1 MENWLKSGKIRVL
14 LVEDDEDDYIL
25 TTSLLTE
32 IHSDKFEPVWAKTFE
47 EGLEH
52 ITAGDYDICLLD
64 YRLGSH
70 NGLELLR
77 EARSQGVT
85 RPFIL
90 LTGQSDVELDFQA
103 MRAGAAD
110 FQVKGQLN
118 SANLERSIRYAI
130 QQKQMEEE
138 RVARIRDQ
146 EARSYAES
154 ANKAKDDFLAMVSHE
169 LRTPLNA
176 MLGWVGILR
185 GNKGNED
192 VYARAIDAIERSA
205 KTQNRLVNDL
215 LDISR
220 IASGNLWIEKQPLV
234 LGSII
239 EQALDEAYPA
249 ANAKSITIESDADD
263 SVKWVQ
269 GDPSRLE
276 QVVNNLLQNAIK
288 FTPEGGQIKVSLK
301 YVDGNARLAVADTGR
316 GIESEFLPY
325 VFDRY
330 KQAREAK
337 DRRLGLGLG
346 LAIARHIVELHG
358 GSIVAESAGEGQGST
373 FSVVLPVTESIASAV

>member
-1 MENWLKSGKIRVL
+1 MQSWLKGGKVRVL
-14 LVEDDEDDYIL
+14 LVEDDEDDYLL
-25 TTSLLTE
+25 TSTLLTE
-32 IHSDKFEPVWAKTFE
+32 IHSDKFEPIWAKTFE
-47 EGLEH
+47 EGLQH
-52 ITAGDYDICLLD
+52 VSAGDYDICLLD

-70 NGLELLR
+70 NGLELLH
-77 EARSQGVT
+77 EARSQGT
-85 RPFIL
+85 SRPCLL
-90 LTGQSDVELDFQA
+90 LTGQSDLELDFQA

-110 FQVKGQLN
+110 YLVKGELN
-118 SANLERSIRYAI
+118 AAKLERSIRYAI
-130 QQKQMEEE
+130 QQKQMEEDL
-138 RVARIRDQ
+138 VTRILDR
-146 EARSYAES
+146 EARTHAEA

-239 EQALDEAYPA
+239 ELALDEAYPT

-263 SVKWVQ
+263 TVKWVH
-269 GDPSRLE
+269 GDPSRLQ

-288 FTPEGGQIKVSLK
+288 FTPEGGNITVSLK
-301 YVDGNARLAVADTGR
+301 YADGNARLAVADTGR
-316 GIESEFLPY
+316 GINNEFLPY

-330 KQAREAK
+330 KQAREAR

-358 GSIVAESAGEGQGST
+358 GTIVAESPGEGLGST
-373 FSVVLPVTESIASAV
+373 FSIVLPVSESIASAV